1 MFDWLKYTH
10 VIIIVHAY
18 TLLLEKWPA
27 KFLGYLKQPT
37 NSAYFVN
44 VNLNP
49 AQSCKNEGIGRD
61 QGAAGPCGYVLRYK
75 FLQF

>member
-10 VIIIVHAY
+10 VLIVHAY
-18 TLLLEKWPA
+18 TLLLEWPA

-49 AQSCKNEGIGRD
+49 AQSCKNEGIGRG
-61 QGAAGPCGYVLRYK
+61 QGAAGPRENVLRYE